1 MVMTETP
8 SRVERLTGWVIVNLL
23 RFHTAQFLMI
33 PRTAHDRHENVRAA
47 TSLGYA
53 WWVVIALTAVYTLSF
68 VDRTILG
75 LLVPSIKRDLGVSD
89 TKIGLLQGLAFS
101 VFYTL
106 MGLPIGRIADRW
118 NRRNLIVAGILVWSF
133 FTTMSSVAKSF
144 LLLFLTRIGV
154 GVGEASLSP
163 AGYSMLSD
171 YFPKQKLGAAISV
184 FYMGVFIGSALAQ
197 LVGGTT
203 IDMLARTPTVV
214 VPVLGTMASWR
225 LTFVIVGLP
234 GVLFA
239 LLAWTIREPVRRN
252 LLAGSDG
259 RATQLNF
266 SEAVAQIRLRW
277 QSVAGI
283 SLGMVCQ
290 GMITYGLLAWI
301 PTFFQRA
308 YHWSPGRSG
317 RALAAILLTF
327 GCLGMYL
334 GGRLSDYWQKRG
346 VPEGPL
352 KVAVISAIGT
362 LLLMPAAMLVS
373 KPEWTLALFAPA
385 LCFDALAM
393 GTSVAALQHI
403 FPNQVRGQVSALYL
417 FTLNLGGG
425 SLGPLLPGV
434 LDDYLFH
441 DPNMVGYSLAITTA
455 LGAVGMLIAFR
466 STYGAYRTHYEMMQ
480 AA

>member
-1 MVMTETP
+1 MADDRSGTEAT
-8 SRVERLTGWVIVNLL
+8 
-23 RFHTAQFLMI
+23 
-33 PRTAHDRHENVRAA
+33 
-47 TSLGYA
+47 TSLRYA

-75 LLVPSIKRDLGVSD
+75 LLVPSIKRDLAVSD
-89 TKIGLLQGLAFS
+89 TEIGVLQGLAFS

-106 MGLPIGRIADRW
+106 MGLPLGRIADRW
-118 NRRNLIVAGILVWSF
+118 NRRNLMVAGILVWSL
-133 FTTMSSVAKSF
+133 FTTLGSIAKSF
-144 LLLFLTRIGV
+144 VLLFLTRIGV

-171 YFPKQKLGAAISV
+171 YFPKQKLGVAISV
-184 FYMGVFIGSALAQ
+184 FYMGVFIGSSLAL

-203 IDMLARTPTVV
+203 VDMLARTPFIT

-239 LLAWTIREPVRRN
+239 LLAWTIREPARRN
-252 LLAGSDG
+252 LLASADG
-259 RATQLNF
+259 RATHLSF
-266 SEAVAQIRLRW
+266 GEAMAQIRMRW

-283 SLGMVCQ
+283 SLAMVCQ
-290 GMITYGLLAWI
+290 GMVTYSLLAWV
-301 PTFFQRA
+301 PTVFQRVH
-308 YHWSPGRSG
+308 HWSVGQSG
-317 RALAAILLTF
+317 RAMAGILLTF

-334 GGRLSDYWQKRG
+334 GGRLSDRWQKRG

-362 LLLMPAAMLVS
+362 FLLMPLAMMVPSPGWALV
-373 KPEWTLALFAPA
+373 LLAPA

-393 GTSVAALQHI
+393 GTSAAALQHI

-417 FTLNLGGG
+417 FILNLGGG

-434 LDDYLFH
+434 FNDYLFH
-441 DPNMVGYSLAITTA
+441 DPNMVGYSLAITIAIGTI
-455 LGAVGMLIAFR
+455 GMLIASR
-466 STYGAYRTHYEMMQ
+466 STYGAYRTHYRMMQ

>member
-1 MVMTETP
+1 
-8 SRVERLTGWVIVNLL
+8 
-23 RFHTAQFLMI
+23 MI
-33 PRTAHDRHENVRAA
+33 PRTTDDRSGTEAT
-47 TSLGYA
+47 TSLRYA

-75 LLVPSIKRDLGVSD
+75 LLVPSIKRDLAVSD
-89 TKIGLLQGLAFS
+89 TEIGVLQGLAFS

-106 MGLPIGRIADRW
+106 MGLPLGRIADRW
-118 NRRNLIVAGILVWSF
+118 NRRNLIVAGILVWSL
-133 FTTMSSVAKSF
+133 FTTLGSIAKSF
-144 LLLFLTRIGV
+144 VLLFLTRIGV

-184 FYMGVFIGSALAQ
+184 FYMGVFIGSSLAL

-203 IDMLARTPTVV
+203 VDMLARTPFIT

-239 LLAWTIREPVRRN
+239 LLAATIREPARRN
-252 LLAGSDG
+252 LLAGPDG
-259 RATQLNF
+259 RATRLSF
-266 SEAVAQIRLRW
+266 GEAMAQVRMRW

-283 SLGMVCQ
+283 SLAMVCQ

-301 PTFFQRA
+301 PTFFQRVH
-308 YHWSPGRSG
+308 HWSPGQSG

-327 GCLGMYL
+327 GCLGMYV
-334 GGRLSDYWQKRG
+334 GGRMSDRWQKHG

-362 LLLMPAAMLVS
+362 LLLMPAALLVP
-373 KPEWTLALFAPA
+373 KPEWTVALLAPA
-385 LCFDALAM
+385 LFFDALAM
-393 GTSVAALQHI
+393 GTAAAALQHI

-417 FTLNLGGG
+417 FVLNLGGG

-434 LDDYLFH
+434 FNDYLFH
-441 DPNMVGYSLAITTA
+441 DPNMVGYSLAITIVI
-455 LGAVGMLIAFR
+455 GAVGMLIASLLTFG
-466 STYGAYRTHYEMMQ
+466 SYRTHYEMMRI
-480 AA
+480 A

>member
-1 MVMTETP
+1 
-8 SRVERLTGWVIVNLL
+8 
-23 RFHTAQFLMI
+23 MI
-33 PRTAHDRHENVRAA
+33 PRTATDRPASRNAGN
-47 TSLGYA
+47 TPSIGYA
-53 WWVVIALTAVYTLSF
+53 WWVVIALTSVYTLSF
-68 VDRTILG
+68 VDRQILG

-89 TKIGLLQGLAFS
+89 TQIGLLQGLAFS
-101 VFYTL
+101 LFYTL
-106 MGLPIGRIADRW
+106 MGLPIGRLADRW
-118 NRRNLIVAGILVWSF
+118 NRRNLIVGGILVWSF

-144 LLLFLTRIGV
+144 ALLFSTRIGV

-184 FYMGVFIGSALAQ
+184 FYMGVFIGSSLAL

-203 IDMLARTPTVV
+203 VDMLARTPFVT

-252 LLAGSDG
+252 LLASADG
-259 RATQLNF
+259 RATQLSF
-266 SEAVAQIRLRW
+266 GEGMAQIRMRW
-277 QSVAGI
+277 QSLAGI

-290 GMITYGLLAWI
+290 GMVTYGLLAWI
-301 PTFFQRA
+301 PTFFQRVH
-308 YHWSPGRSG
+308 HWTPGQSG

-327 GCLGMYL
+327 GCLGMYV

-362 LLLMPAAMLVS
+362 LLLMPLAMMVP
-373 KPEWTLALFAPA
+373 KPEWTLALLAPA
-385 LCFDALAM
+385 LFFDALAM
-393 GTSVAALQHI
+393 GTSAAALQHI

-417 FTLNLGGG
+417 FILNLGGG

-434 LDDYLFH
+434 FNDYLFH
-441 DPNMVGYSLAITTA
+441 NPNMVGYSLAITIA
-455 LGAVGMLIAFR
+455 IGAIGMLIAIT
-466 STYGAYRTHYEMMQ
+466 STFKAYRTHYDMMK

>member
-1 MVMTETP
+1 
-8 SRVERLTGWVIVNLL
+8 
-23 RFHTAQFLMI
+23 MI
-33 PRTAHDRHENVRAA
+33 PRTASDRPANEVAA
-47 TSLGYA
+47 STRYA
-53 WWVVIALTAVYTLSF
+53 WWVVIALTGVYTLSF
-68 VDRTILG
+68 VDRTILS

-89 TKIGLLQGLAFS
+89 TQIGLLQGLAFS
-101 VFYTL
+101 LFYTL
-106 MGLPIGRIADRW
+106 MGLPLGRIADRS

-144 LLLFLTRIGV
+144 VLLFLTRIGV

-203 IDMLARTPTVV
+203 IDMLARTPFIT

-239 LLAWTIREPVRRN
+239 ALAWTIREPVRRN
-252 LLAGSDG
+252 LLASADG
-259 RATQLNF
+259 RPRQLSF
-266 SEAVAQIRLRW
+266 GEAVAQIRMRW

-283 SLGMVCQ
+283 SLAMVCQ

-301 PTFFQRA
+301 PTFFQRVH
-308 YHWSPGRSG
+308 HWSPGQSG

-327 GCLGMYL
+327 GCAGMYF
-334 GGRLSDYWQKRG
+334 GGRLSDHWQKRG

-362 LLLMPAAMLVS
+362 LLLMPAATLVS
-373 KPEWTLALFAPA
+373 NPAWTLALLAPA
-385 LCFDALAM
+385 LFFDALAM
-393 GTSVAALQHI
+393 GTSTAALQHS

-417 FTLNLGGG
+417 FLLNLGGG

-434 LDDYLFH
+434 FNDYLFH
-441 DPNMVGYSLAITTA
+441 NPNMVGYSLAITVA
-455 LGAVGMLIAFR
+455 IGAVGMLVAIT
-466 STYGAYRTHYEMMQ
+466 STFGAYRIHYDMMKT
-480 AA
+480 A

>member
-1 MVMTETP
+1 
-8 SRVERLTGWVIVNLL
+8 
-23 RFHTAQFLMI
+23 MI
-33 PRTAHDRHENVRAA
+33 PRTASDRPVSAE
-47 TSLGYA
+47 TEGTPSLGYA

-89 TKIGLLQGLAFS
+89 TQIGLLQGLAFS
-101 VFYTL
+101 LFYTL
-106 MGLPIGRIADRW
+106 MGLPIGRLADRW

-133 FTTMSSVAKSF
+133 FTTISSVAKSF
-144 LLLFLTRIGV
+144 LTLFLTRIGV

-184 FYMGVFIGSALAQ
+184 FYMGVFIGSSLAM

-203 IDMLARTPTVV
+203 VDMLARTPFVT

-234 GVLFA
+234 GILFA
-239 LLAWTIREPVRRN
+239 LLAWTIREPIRRN
-252 LLAGSDG
+252 LLAAADG
-259 RATQLNF
+259 RPTQLSF
-266 SEAVAQIRLRW
+266 GETVAQVRLRW

-290 GMITYGLLAWI
+290 GTITYGLLAWI
-301 PTFFQRA
+301 PTFFQRVH
-308 YHWSPGRSG
+308 HWTPGQSG

-362 LLLMPAAMLVS
+362 LLLMPISLLLP
-373 KPEWTLALFAPA
+373 KPEWTLAMLAPA
-385 LCFDALAM
+385 LFFDALAM
-393 GTSVAALQHI
+393 GTSAAALQHI

-417 FTLNLGGG
+417 FLLNLGGG
-425 SLGPLLPGV
+425 SLGPLLPG
-434 LDDYLFH
+434 LLNDHWFH
-441 DPNMVGYSLAITTA
+441 DPNMVGYSLAITITI
-455 LGAVGMLIAFR
+455 GAVGMLIAIR
-466 STYGAYRTHYEMMQ
+466 STYGSYRRHYDAMNP
-480 AA
+480 A

>member
-1 MVMTETP
+1 M
-8 SRVERLTGWVIVNLL
+8 
-23 RFHTAQFLMI
+23 
-33 PRTAHDRHENVRAA
+33 
-47 TSLGYA
+47 
-53 WWVVIALTAVYTLSF
+53 VIALTAVYTLSF

-75 LLVPSIKRDLGVSD
+75 LLVPSIKRDLAVSD
-89 TKIGLLQGLAFS
+89 TEIGVLQGLAFS

-106 MGLPIGRIADRW
+106 MGLPLGRIADRW
-118 NRRNLIVAGILVWSF
+118 NRRNLIVAGILIWSL
-133 FTTMSSVAKSF
+133 FTTLGSIAKSF
-144 LLLFLTRIGV
+144 VLLFLTRIGV

-171 YFPKQKLGAAISV
+171 YFPKQKLGVAISV
-184 FYMGVFIGSALAQ
+184 FYMGVFIGSSLAL

-203 IDMLARTPTVV
+203 VDMLARTPFIT

-239 LLAWTIREPVRRN
+239 LLAATIREPARRN
-252 LLAGSDG
+252 LLASADG
-259 RATQLNF
+259 RATHLSF
-266 SEAVAQIRLRW
+266 GEAMAQIRMRW

-283 SLGMVCQ
+283 SLAMVCQ
-290 GMITYGLLAWI
+290 GMVTYSLLAWV
-301 PTFFQRA
+301 PTVFQRVH
-308 YHWSPGRSG
+308 HWSVGQSG
-317 RALAAILLTF
+317 RAMAGILLTF

-334 GGRLSDYWQKRG
+334 GGRLSDRWQKRG

-362 LLLMPAAMLVS
+362 FLLMPLAMMVPS
-373 KPEWTLALFAPA
+373 PEWALVLLAPA

-393 GTSVAALQHI
+393 GTSAAALQHI

-417 FTLNLGGG
+417 FILNLGGG

-434 LDDYLFH
+434 FNDYLFH
-441 DPNMVGYSLAITTA
+441 DPEYGGIFTGHYDRHWSHRDADRVPLDVWVRTGPIT
-455 LGAVGMLIAFR
+455 G
-466 STYGAYRTHYEMMQ
+466 
-480 AA
+480 

>member
-1 MVMTETP
+1 MSPSTE
-8 SRVERLTGWVIVNLL
+8 G
-23 RFHTAQFLMI
+23 Q
-33 PRTAHDRHENVRAA
+33 

-68 VDRTILG
+68 VDRTILS

-89 TKIGLLQGLAFS
+89 TQIGLLQGLAFS
-101 VFYTL
+101 LFYTL
-106 MGLPIGRIADRW
+106 MGLPIGRVADRW
-118 NRRNLIVAGILVWSF
+118 NRRNLIVGGILVWSF

-144 LLLFLTRIGV
+144 VLLFLTRIGV

-203 IDMLARTPTVV
+203 IDMLARTPFVT

-234 GVLFA
+234 GVVFA
-239 LLAWTIREPVRRN
+239 ALAWTIREPVRRN
-252 LLAGSDG
+252 LLASADG
-259 RATQLNF
+259 RPVQLSF
-266 SEAVAQIRLRW
+266 GEAVAQIRMRW

-283 SLGMVCQ
+283 SLAMVCQ

-301 PTFFQRA
+301 PAFFQRVH
-308 YHWSPGRSG
+308 HWSPGQSG

-327 GCLGMYL
+327 GCAGMYV

-352 KVAVISAIGT
+352 RVAVISAIGT
-362 LLLMPAAMLVS
+362 LLLMPVATMISNPA
-373 KPEWTLALFAPA
+373 WTLALLAPA
-385 LCFDALAM
+385 LFFDALAM
-393 GTSVAALQHI
+393 GTSTAALQHI

-417 FTLNLGGG
+417 FLLNLGGG

-434 LDDYLFH
+434 FNDYFFH
-441 DPNMVGYSLAITTA
+441 NPNMVGYSLAITVA
-455 LGAVGMLIAFR
+455 IGAVGMLIAIT
-466 STYGAYRTHYEMMQ
+466 STFGAYRTHYDMMKT
-480 AA
+480 AS

>member
-1 MVMTETP
+1 
-8 SRVERLTGWVIVNLL
+8 
-23 RFHTAQFLMI
+23 MI
-33 PRTAHDRHENVRAA
+33 PRTASDRPANEAA
-47 TSLGYA
+47 TGLGYA
-53 WWVVIALTAVYTLSF
+53 WWVVIALTGVYTLSF
-68 VDRTILG
+68 VDRTILS

-89 TKIGLLQGLAFS
+89 TQIGLLQGLAFS
-101 VFYTL
+101 LFYTL
-106 MGLPIGRIADRW
+106 MGLPIGRIADRS

-144 LLLFLTRIGV
+144 VLLFLTRIGV

-203 IDMLARTPTVV
+203 IDMLARTPFVTV
-214 VPVLGTMASWR
+214 PILGTMASWR

-239 LLAWTIREPVRRN
+239 ALAWTIREPVRRN
-252 LLAGSDG
+252 LLASADG
-259 RATQLNF
+259 RPRQLSF
-266 SEAVAQIRLRW
+266 GEAVAQIRMRW

-283 SLGMVCQ
+283 SLAMVCQ

-301 PTFFQRA
+301 PTFFQRVH
-308 YHWSPGRSG
+308 HWSPGQSG

-327 GCLGMYL
+327 GCAGMYF
-334 GGRLSDYWQKRG
+334 GGRLSDHWQKRG

-362 LLLMPAAMLVS
+362 LLLMPAATLVS
-373 KPEWTLALFAPA
+373 NPAWTLALLAPA
-385 LCFDALAM
+385 LFFDALAM
-393 GTSVAALQHI
+393 GTSTAALQHI

-417 FTLNLGGG
+417 FLLNLGGG

-434 LDDYLFH
+434 FNDYLFH
-441 DPNMVGYSLAITTA
+441 NPNMVGYSLAITVA
-455 LGAVGMLIAFR
+455 IGAIGMLVAIT
-466 STYGAYRTHYEMMQ
+466 STFGAYRIHYDMMKT
-480 AA
+480 A

>member
-1 MVMTETP
+1 
-8 SRVERLTGWVIVNLL
+8 
-23 RFHTAQFLMI
+23 MI
-33 PRTAHDRHENVRAA
+33 PRTAQHRHASALSGSDA
-47 TSLGYA
+47 TPSAGYA
-53 WWVVIALTAVYTLSF
+53 WWVVIALTAIYTLSF

-75 LLVPSIKRDLGVSD
+75 LLVPSIKRDLAVSD
-89 TKIGLLQGLAFS
+89 TEIGVLQGLAFS

-106 MGLPIGRIADRW
+106 MGLPLGRVADRW

-144 LLLFLTRIGV
+144 VLLFLTRIGV

-171 YFPKQKLGAAISV
+171 YFPKQKLGTAISV

-203 IDMLARTPTVV
+203 IDMLARTPFVT

-239 LLAWTIREPVRRN
+239 ILAWTIREPVRRN
-252 LLAGSDG
+252 LLASADG
-259 RATQLNF
+259 RPTQLSF
-266 SEAVAQIRLRW
+266 SEGVAQIRMRW

-283 SLGMVCQ
+283 SLAMVCQ
-290 GMITYGLLAWI
+290 GMVTYALLAWI
-301 PTFFQRA
+301 PTFFQRVH
-308 YHWSPGRSG
+308 HWSPGQSG

-327 GCLGMYL
+327 GCAGMYF

-346 VPEGPL
+346 IPEGPL
-352 KVAVISAIGT
+352 RVAVISAIGT
-362 LLLMPAAMLVS
+362 LPLMPAATQVS
-373 KPEWTLALFAPA
+373 SPQWTLTLLAPA
-385 LCFDALAM
+385 LFFDALAM
-393 GTSVAALQHI
+393 GTSTAALQHI

-417 FTLNLGGG
+417 FLLNLGGG
-425 SLGPLLPGV
+425 SLGPLLPG
-434 LDDYLFH
+434 LFNDRLFH
-441 DPNMVGYSLAITTA
+441 DPNRVGYSLAITVA
-455 LGAVGMLIAFR
+455 IGAVGMLIAIT
-466 STYGAYRTHYEMMQ
+466 STFGAYRTHYNMMK

>member
-1 MVMTETP
+1 
-8 SRVERLTGWVIVNLL
+8 
-23 RFHTAQFLMI
+23 MI
-33 PRTAHDRHENVRAA
+33 PRTASDRPADEVV
-47 TSLGYA
+47 TSTRYA
-53 WWVVIALTAVYTLSF
+53 WWVVIALTGVYTLSF
-68 VDRTILG
+68 VDRTILS

-89 TKIGLLQGLAFS
+89 TQIGLLQGLAFS
-101 VFYTL
+101 LFYTL
-106 MGLPIGRIADRW
+106 MGLPIGRIADRS

-144 LLLFLTRIGV
+144 VLLFLTRIGV

-203 IDMLARTPTVV
+203 IDMLARTPFVTV
-214 VPVLGTMASWR
+214 PILGTMASWR

-234 GVLFA
+234 GVVFA
-239 LLAWTIREPVRRN
+239 ALAWTIREPVRRN
-252 LLAGSDG
+252 LLASADG
-259 RATQLNF
+259 RPRQLSF
-266 SEAVAQIRLRW
+266 GEAMAQIRMRW

-283 SLGMVCQ
+283 SLAMVCQ

-301 PTFFQRA
+301 PTFFQRVH
-308 YHWSPGRSG
+308 HWSPGQSG

-327 GCLGMYL
+327 GCAGMYF
-334 GGRLSDYWQKRG
+334 GGRLSDHWQKRG

-362 LLLMPAAMLVS
+362 LLLMPVATLVS
-373 KPEWTLALFAPA
+373 NPAWTLALLAPA
-385 LCFDALAM
+385 LFFDALAM
-393 GTSVAALQHI
+393 GTSTAALQHI

-417 FTLNLGGG
+417 FLLNLGGG

-434 LDDYLFH
+434 FNDYLFH
-441 DPNMVGYSLAITTA
+441 NPNMVGYSLAITVA
-455 LGAVGMLIAFR
+455 IGAIGMLIAIT
-466 STYGAYRTHYEMMQ
+466 STFGAYRIHYDMMKT
-480 AA
+480 A